1 MAQKPG
7 GESNS
12 HVGRVFGL
20 MDLLGAETSPLTLSE
35 LARRADLP
43 ISTAHRLLGE
53 LVAWGGVE
61 RTESGTYRLGEKIW
75 RLGVSSAWE
84 RELRRTALPFA
95 HELAARTGAA
105 VALSTMIGDRLVCID
120 TVRGKLDSIRLTHA
134 GDELPLFATSAGKL
148 LMSTVDKTA
157 LSEALRTRLER
168 HTPYTQVLPR
178 LVVAQVEAARQAGYA
193 IARAESSPG
202 QSSLSVP
209 VATGIDRTPMALT
222 ALVPAS
228 DANLPRLIPPLR
240 EYAQLISREIANPG

>member
-1 MAQKPG
+1 
-7 GESNS
+7 
-12 HVGRVFGL
+12 
-20 MDLLGAETSPLTLSE
+20 
-35 LARRADLP
+35 
-43 ISTAHRLLGE
+43 
-53 LVAWGGVE
+53 
-61 RTESGTYRLGEKIW
+61 
-75 RLGVSSAWE
+75 
-84 RELRRTALPFA
+84 
-95 HELAARTGAA
+95 
-105 VALSTMIGDRLVCID
+105 
-120 TVRGKLDSIRLTHA
+120 
-134 GDELPLFATSAGKL
+134 
-148 LMSTVDKTA
+148 MSTVDRTA

-240 EYAQLISREIANPG
+240 EYAQLISREIANPD